1 MGKEAIEDKL
11 DEKAREDTRRLIPLQ
26 RFGDADDISWATLF
40 LCSRQAGY
48 ITGQS
53 LAVDGGL
60 QL

>member
-1 MGKEAIEDKL
+1 MGTPRDVAAAAAFL
-11 DEKAREDTRRLIPLQ
+11 LS
-26 RFGDADDISWATLF
+26 DA
-40 LCSRQAGY
+40 AGY